1 MYEKTIRIA
10 LAGRQITA
18 DASNLGY
25 RDEKNSSKLV
35 FEGFEAYPGT
45 QIYANVKLPEESAFY
60 VEVTRGEYQPPPSF
74 YRRSGKVLLSLSI
87 QTEDSKELFHT
98 NTLEFDVLQ
107 TLTAASKAGNEPVYI
122 PVFGHVFYDQ
132 DGRRMPQRQKVKFSN
147 AITDSPSDDMTV
159 IHGIQGERGK
169 AATIQVGTV
178 LTGEEGTAASV
189 INVGNETDATF
200 QFVIPRGATGLTGP
214 KGETGPQG
222 EKGDIG
228 PQGPK
233 GEQGLQGLT
242 GETGPQGA
250 KGDTGPEGPKGEPG
264 PQGPVGE
271 TGPQGPQGEVGP
283 QGPKGDP
290 GLDGEGA
297 YTAAASSGYTGT
309 EEEFNA
315 ALAGMPEHQSDQSAH
330 VSTAERDGWNG
341 KLSPANIKAG
351 TNITVTASGNDVT
364 ISSSASGESISLIN
378 NLTTASAGQG
388 ALDAVQG
395 KILNDSKADTNH
407 NHAGVYQPVGEYLT
421 AEADPTVPA
430 WAKAANKPSYTAAE
444 VGADPAGSSAGVQ
457 TNLSA
462 HTGNQSNP
470 HNVTAAQAGAVPIS
484 GTTMS
489 GALKAIANAAV
500 ETAQM
505 RNIYAG
511 TADMTAGTSELATG
525 TIYLMYE

>member
-1 MYEKTIRIA
+1 MGIKRQRRTVKKPLVA
-10 LAGRQITA
+10 LDAGVSGRA
-18 DASNLGY
+18 
-25 RDEKNSSKLV
+25 
-35 FEGFEAYPGT
+35 EGRKSFDG
-45 QIYANVKLPEESAFY
+45 
-60 VEVTRGEYQPPPSF
+60 SF
-74 YRRSGKVLLSLSI
+74 YESEFTFDLQSRLQNLLC
-87 QTEDSKELFHT
+87 TK
-98 NTLEFDVLQ
+98 
-107 TLTAASKAGNEPVYI
+107 
-122 PVFGHVFYDQ
+122 
-132 DGRRMPQRQKVKFSN
+132 
-147 AITDSPSDDMTV
+147 
-159 IHGIQGERGK
+159 GIDCLLY
-169 AATIQVGTV
+169 T
-178 LTGEEGTAASV
+178 S
-189 INVGNETDATF
+189 
-200 QFVIPRGATGLTGP
+200 
-214 KGETGPQG
+214 
-222 EKGDIG
+222 
-228 PQGPK
+228 
-233 GEQGLQGLT
+233 
-242 GETGPQGA
+242 PQGA

-364 ISSSASGESISLIN
+364 ISSSASGEPISLIN

-457 TNLSA
+457 TNRSA

-500 ETAQM
+500 ETCLLYTSLRPNEGYLKAFHKPLQ
-505 RNIYAG
+505 NIRRRYCQDHRG
-511 TADMTAGTSELATG
+511 
-525 TIYLMYE
+525 